1 MAISNSNST
10 ASSLASIA
18 AKTVENKIAATPVA
32 QGMEQGKQTIEKVRS
47 AASTFSTLFSLAQ
60 QATDTSKP
68 GPKGQQEN
76 DFIGAIQ
83 QNLFGSL
90 GMEQNSGGSLEQKLK
105 ALTNDESIEKLQAA
119 FLMHLQQNLFT
130 PKQPEAPEQGTLST
144 EAKSTGAEQQPLL
157 QPRDRSPLKTLER
170 LSFGDNGLDLS
181 DGFDTVNVLN
191 HVPVVSEFYKNFAG
205 RDVSAISKLAGG
217 YLYGGPT
224 GLAFSALDLASNSLF
239 DNSISGLLANFD
251 YKSLLSAS
259 PKNEVEQTP
268 EVKEQQQ
275 ARVIPN
281 ENSVYWPNTYVPDY
295 KKDIK

>member
-1 MAISNSNST
+1 MAISNTNST
-10 ASSLASIA
+10 ASSSASIA
-18 AKTVENKIAATPVA
+18 AKTVENKIAATPLA
-32 QGMEQGKQTIEKVRS
+32 QEMEQGKQTIEKVRS
-47 AASTFSTLFSLAQ
+47 TASTFSTLFSLAQ
-60 QATDTSKP
+60 QSTDASKS
-68 GPKGQQEN
+68 GTKGQQEN

-90 GMEQNSGGSLEQKLK
+90 GMEKNTGGSLEQKLK
-105 ALTNDESIEKLQAA
+105 SLTNDESIEKLQAA

-130 PKQPEAPEQGTLST
+130 PKQPEVPEQGALSSA
-144 EAKSTGAEQQPLL
+144 AKSTDVEQQQLL
-157 QPRDRSPLKTLER
+157 QAKDRSPLKTLER

-251 YKSLLSAS
+251 YKGLLSGRPDS
-259 PKNEVEQTP
+259 EVEQSS
-268 EVKEQQQ
+268 EVKEPEQ
-275 ARVIPN
+275 ARVMPN

-295 KKDIK
+295 KK